1 MSSEVPTYP
10 GKNRTLSLVRRI
22 CQAVSSFTL
31 LASLVLV
38 SAALASCAGSSI
50 KNNTADTT
58 AKEPVQAKTNT
69 EPKLQNLPNV
79 ELTAG
84 LMYKLLLSDIARQRN
99 SNDLALATLVDT
111 AVETRDPRLAAQAT
125 RQAVVLS
132 QYGTAVQMARLWLE
146 LVPDN
151 LDVHQTMG
159 NLLVIE
165 KQPERALSHYSKAL
179 ALADEKNRSLLLK
192 QISGTLVRYGSPQQ
206 ALELIEKLATEY
218 PDSADVTLA
227 LASIASK
234 LKEYGIAATAIDR
247 TLLLDPDNSNAA
259 TFKFGLFLLNK
270 KTSEAEHFASSFLK
284 KHPTAILLRTALA
297 RHYLET
303 NKLKQAEKEYLII
316 HKQDETSI
324 IAPMA
329 LALIRINNKKLDDAT
344 MYLEKVLLLQ
354 PNNNLARL
362 YLGDIA
368 AQQKK
373 LDDAIQW
380 YRSVTEKGQLFK
392 ARLRLVDVIL
402 QRDGVDAAMR
412 ELEAIHA
419 VSPIQQ
425 VDIILL
431 QHDLLLEAGREDEAL
446 QVINAALADSPDDI
460 RLLYARAMIAARRGD
475 IAGLEKDLKH
485 LLKIDP
491 DHAQALNAYGF
502 TLADLT
508 DRYKEAY
515 SLIRAALKLKPGDPY
530 ILDSMGWVE
539 YRMGNYGV
547 AEDYLRKAL
556 AKRNDSEIA
565 SHLVEVLQDA
575 GKTREARRVW
585 TKANKDFPEN
595 EKLQMVGKKLK
606 GKRSGER

>member
-1 MSSEVPTYP
+1 M
-10 GKNRTLSLVRRI
+10 
-22 CQAVSSFTL
+22 SSFTL

-38 SAALASCAGSSI
+38 SAALASCAGGFVK
-50 KNNTADTT
+50 KNPADTT
-58 AKEPVQAKTNT
+58 AKEPVQAETSAG
-69 EPKLQNLPNV
+69 PDPQNLPNV
-79 ELTAG
+79 ELTAE
-84 LMYKLLLSDIARQRN
+84 LMYKLLLSDIARQQNR
-99 SNDLALATLVDT
+99 NDLALATLVDT
-111 AVETRDPRLAAQAT
+111 AIETRDPRLAAQAT
-125 RQAVVLS
+125 RQAVISS
-132 QYGTAVQMARLWLE
+132 QYGTAIQMARLWLE

-159 NLLVIE
+159 NLLIVE
-165 KQPERALSHYSKAL
+165 KQPEQALAHYSKAL
-179 ALADEKNRSLLLK
+179 TLADEKNRSLLLK
-192 QISGTLVRYGSPQQ
+192 QISGTLVRYSSPQQ

-218 PDSADVTLA
+218 PGSADVALA
-227 LASIASK
+227 LASVASK

-247 TLLLDPDNSNAA
+247 TLSLDPDNSNAA
-259 TFKFGLFLLNK
+259 TFKFGLLLLNK
-270 KTSEAEHFASSFLK
+270 KTSEAEQFAGSFLK
-284 KHPTAILLRTALA
+284 KHPTALLLRTALA

-303 NKLKQAEKEYLII
+303 NKLKQAEKEYLVI

-324 IAPMA
+324 IAPMS
-329 LALIRINNKKLDDAT
+329 LALIRIDSRKLDDAT

-354 PNNNLARL
+354 PDNDLARL

-392 ARLRLVDVIL
+392 ARLRLVNVIL

-419 VSPIQQ
+419 ESPSQQ
-425 VDIILL
+425 VDTILL
-431 QHDLLLEAGREDEAL
+431 QQDLLIEAGREDEAL
-446 QVINAALADSPDDI
+446 QIINTALADSPDEID
-460 RLLYARAMIAARRGD
+460 LLYARAMIAARRED

-485 LLKIDP
+485 LLKIKP

-515 SLIRAALKLKPGDPY
+515 SFIEAALKQKPGDPF

-539 YRMGNYGV
+539 YRMGNYRAG
-547 AEDYLRKAL
+547 EDYLRTAL
-556 AKRNDSEIA
+556 AKRNDPEIA
-565 SHLVEVLQDA
+565 AHLVEVLLA
-575 GKTREARRVW
+575 TGKARLAKKVW
-585 TKANKDFPEN
+585 AKANKDFPDD
-595 EKLQMVGKKLK
+595 EKLRAVGEKLHK
-606 GKRSGER
+606 